1 MKNLIIFTCLL
12 TSSFCIAD
20 DPKSLNYATNAPFID
35 QIQDFKNIKGLTK
48 DASRYYRFT
57 SLYGWSALVSEF
69 ENKNI
74 QNSKMKNKEVK
85 KMCDTAHIVLPLPD
99 IKRLIAA
106 DCKPSSNDV
115 TYNTINKSLKNG
127 DGSINEQAII
137 AKLEFYNA
145 LGLLKSQQTY
155 GRGYRA
161 QTYNLLYKAAGFG
174 LPNVLDYLVNMGL
187 TVKNTDGNLLNT
199 HFDGRSPQLA
209 LTQKILKLGVQPNAS
224 TITIMQ
230 RRNFKLNYP
239 DIYQLILSKL
249 EQENLKV

>member
-99 IKRLIAA
+99 IK
-106 DCKPSSNDV
+106 
-115 TYNTINKSLKNG
+115 
-127 DGSINEQAII
+127 
-137 AKLEFYNA
+137 
-145 LGLLKSQQTY
+145 
-155 GRGYRA
+155 
-161 QTYNLLYKAAGFG
+161 
-174 LPNVLDYLVNMGL
+174 
-187 TVKNTDGNLLNT
+187 
-199 HFDGRSPQLA
+199 
-209 LTQKILKLGVQPNAS
+209 
-224 TITIMQ
+224 
-230 RRNFKLNYP
+230 
-239 DIYQLILSKL
+239 
-249 EQENLKV
+249 